1 MLGYIRISDTRG
13 VANVLLGEIADTLA
27 REGVRLGGAVQVNTE
42 VPDCACDVDLRI
54 LGDDGP
60 MVRISQSLGTGSSGC
75 RLDPGALE
83 DAAQRAAYAM
93 VGADLVIVNKFG
105 KQEAE
110 GRGFRSVIAAA
121 LDAGQPVLTAVA
133 ADQAEAFH
141 AFAGDLAEEV
151 PEAGALDWCRAALA
165 K

>member
-1 MLGYIRISDTRG
+1 MLGYIRIGDERG
-13 VANVLLGEIADTLA
+13 TATDLLAGIAEVLA
-27 REGVRLGGAVQVNTE
+27 RDGARLGGAVQVNTE

-60 MVRISQSLGTGSSGC
+60 MVRISQSLGAGSSGC

-83 DAAQRAAYAM
+83 DAARRVSFAM

-110 GRGFRSVIAAA
+110 GRGFRTVIAEA

-133 ADQAEAFH
+133 SDQAEAFH
-141 AFAGDLAEEV
+141 LFAGDLAEEV
-151 PEAGALDWCRAALA
+151 AAGEALRWCRAALA
-165 K
+165 G